1 MIGGTDPNDGST
13 VTASV
18 AAVNA
23 ALATLRRVGKNDD
36 AQGLVDA
43 AAADTAAAYDNIT
56 NDPARSDSWKIQQSA
71 IKYLSTMS
79 SLATRLTAAAN
90 IASTQD
96 ADDQARVFGIKG
108 LDGDPASLQIAHR
121 DAIGRVNDMDAVNP
135 YDTASRR
142 ALLANATR
150 FGDTTLAHVLVE
162 SAVRNGDADTVND
175 FQAAYP
181 QLAAATERL
190 WDTARRGITTVGL
203 TVAMQTYAL
212 KPAILGSLQDFEI
225 DAAAAGRT
233 DIGRW
238 NVGSEAAAAPRGP
251 RNGR

>member
-1 MIGGTDPNDGST
+1 MIIGGTDPNDGST
-13 VTASV
+13 ITAAV

-36 AQGLVDA
+36 AQGLIDA

-121 DAIGRVNDMDAVNP
+121 DAIGRVNDLDADNP
-135 YDTASRR
+135 YDTANGRR

-150 FGDTTLAHVLVE
+150 FGDTTLAHALVE
-162 SAVRNGDADTVND
+162 SAVRWGDADTVND

-190 WDTARRGITTVGL
+190 WDAARRGITTVGL
-203 TVAMQTYAL
+203 AVAMQTYAL

-238 NVGSEAAAAPRGP
+238 NVG
-251 RNGR
+251 